1 MVEGVGTSGYTQKWR
16 GGRVVEC
23 GGLENRY
30 VGNPGVG
37 GSNPPLS
44 ASRAGQRFS
53 FLPLS
58 PYSAGASRPG
68 SRQRP
73 SKNVSLNAGRQQTTL
88 SLPTSYYHAEL

>member
-1 MVEGVGTSGYTQKWR
+1 MVEGEKVSGYTQWRR

-44 ASRAGQRFS
+44 A
-53 FLPLS
+53 
-58 PYSAGASRPG
+58 
-68 SRQRP
+68 
-73 SKNVSLNAGRQQTTL
+73 
-88 SLPTSYYHAEL
+88 

>member
-1 MVEGVGTSGYTQKWR
+1 MIIWVEVINGVTTGSTTFRTEQILLINDARRPSIHARADRTSILVEGAGASGYTQRWR

-44 ASRAGQRFS
+44 AGAV
-53 FLPLS
+53 LS
-58 PYSAGASRPG
+58 SIS
-68 SRQRP
+68 
-73 SKNVSLNAGRQQTTL
+73 
-88 SLPTSYYHAEL
+88 

>member
-1 MVEGVGTSGYTQKWR
+1 VRTGGTVEGYGQSGYTHAWR

-44 ASRAGQRFS
+44 APRAS
-53 FLPLS
+53 PHAPASSPLLSTALAS
-58 PYSAGASRPG
+58 PGAFQHVP
-68 SRQRP
+68 
-73 SKNVSLNAGRQQTTL
+73 
-88 SLPTSYYHAEL
+88 